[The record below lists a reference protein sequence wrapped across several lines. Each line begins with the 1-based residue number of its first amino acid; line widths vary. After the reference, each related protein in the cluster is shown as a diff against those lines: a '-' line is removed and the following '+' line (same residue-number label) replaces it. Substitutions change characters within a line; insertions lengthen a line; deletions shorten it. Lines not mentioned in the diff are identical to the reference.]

1 MPDLIGVDH
10 ARLASYSLS
19 RAISSAFR
27 PLTGSSLLTS
37 SFLSSATFMPEKSG
51 ASSLAS
57 AAFAFF
63 FGFSSSAGS
72 GSCSRRGAD
81 SAAGAFS
88 SGAGDPF
95 ASSRARLRSS
105 SRFFAPSGTCTEY
118 LISSSS
124 SPLFTVMVFVFRFG
138 SAASAGLACF
148 SAMISSNDLGS
159 AGALALG
166 FRALPAAK
174 LGSSVVTSST
184 AAARAAAAARNL
196 ALASI
201 AEAFGA
207 AAAGFLAIILALTPG
222 ADPPFPWP
230 FCFCCCV
237 GRISPGD
244 LGLGYSFFP
253 SPLFF

>member
-1 MPDLIGVDH
+1 
-10 ARLASYSLS
+10 
-19 RAISSAFR
+19 
-27 PLTGSSLLTS
+27 
-37 SFLSSATFMPEKSG
+37 MPEKSG

-72 GSCSRRGAD
+72 GSCSAD

-105 SRFFAPSGTCTEY
+105 SRFFASSGTCTEY

-159 AGALALG
+159 AGVLALG
-166 FRALPAAK
+166 FRALPAPMV
-174 LGSSVVTSST
+174 GSSVAPSST
-184 AAARAAAAARNL
+184 EAARAAAAARNL

-230 FCFCCCV
+230 FCFCCFV
-237 GRISPGD
+237 GLISPCG

-253 SPLFF
+253 SALFF